1 MFSFLCTMWVHIK
14 QPKARAPYS
23 LFSSYAAFFT
33 TRSAKINSGSGLFVG
48 AFFGSGGRCF
58 PVHFCGGGMLL
69 LVRCCGRAF
78 LILALGGG
86 GGSRYEKTYRNL
98 FPLLPGK
105 GGEVLS
111 FVYTSEF
118 GLGLSYHPRAPN
130 LKYIQSLHEWLVVG
144 EIHTLIRNWCLPTIP
159 HATLSERTVC
169 AGIVPLCTVEY
180 RSFLFFK

>member
-1 MFSFLCTMWVHIK
+1 MFSFRCTMWVHIK

-78 LILALGGG
+78 LIPALGGG
-86 GGSRYEKTYRNL
+86 VGSRYEKKHIEI
-98 FPLLPGK
+98 FSP
-105 GGEVLS
+105 S
-111 FVYTSEF
+111 FQEKVE
-118 GLGLSYHPRAPN
+118 
-130 LKYIQSLHEWLVVG
+130 KY
-144 EIHTLIRNWCLPTIP
+144 C
-159 HATLSERTVC
+159 
-169 AGIVPLCTVEY
+169 PLCTQVNLDWAYPITPEP
-180 RSFLFFK
+180 RT